1 MKPTIAAKLA
11 QLGDRLD
18 EVNTL
23 LSSENA
29 TRDMESYRK
38 LSRERSELEPV
49 VTLYHAWQA
58 VESDIS
64 AALEMTG
71 ASLTL
76 LKLDDELVELLDH
89 PAHAPG
95 WNGGAFR

>member
-11 QLGDRLD
+11 QLADRLD

-38 LSRERSELEPV
+38 LNRERSELEPV
-49 VTLYHAWQA
+49 VILYHAHQA
-58 VESDIS
+58 VEADVI
-64 AALEMTG
+64 AAQDMLNDPEMRDFADAEIKEGRTRLEQIE
-71 ASLTL
+71 
-76 LKLDDELVELLDH
+76 LDL
-89 PAHAPG
+89 
-95 WNGGAFR
+95 